1 MGAGSSK
8 NDDFSNNPRFNLET
22 HKQAMQNLS
31 GNYVDTGFNVP
42 SSNSRQ
48 AEVHKT

>member
-8 NDDFSNNPRFNLET
+8 NDDFSSNPRFNMQVHNE
-22 HKQAMQNLS
+22 AMRNLS
-31 GNYVDTGFNVP
+31 GNYVDSGFNVP

-48 AEVHKT
+48 AEVQKT